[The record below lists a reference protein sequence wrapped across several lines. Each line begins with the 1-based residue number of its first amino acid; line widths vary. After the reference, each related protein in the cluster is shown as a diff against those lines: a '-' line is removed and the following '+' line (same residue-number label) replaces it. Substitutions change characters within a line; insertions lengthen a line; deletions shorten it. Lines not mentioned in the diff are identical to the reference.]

1 MINLEYKNKYLKY
14 KNKYHNLKKNNI
26 KGGSI
31 QTITLIGLILSIIA
45 SGVYL
50 YNNQKMDVSEIEKK
64 LETYSSVTNKL
75 NIDIKNYFDIL
86 NQIIGDRNNTTLY
99 RKLYNFY
106 KYEHL
111 DINDFY
117 KIDKDNSNKFFNEL
131 IVLFSKLKNESPI
144 ISLIMPEKTE
154 LLKDSFIH
162 CLKSSIKN
170 NPSFDISKK
179 TFENISYIEI
189 RNELLDYIEQQKIYD
204 VYFVEKL
211 NIDKSN
217 MDKNDISITELK
229 ELANNKNTQDNK
241 KRYIEFMKLNSDIVS
256 DFPMIHAASDKYQIY
271 IVLLVNFKNT
281 RYFKIYK
288 PNNTDEP
295 ASIKN
300 TILLNYSNYCDHN
313 CDFMNNENIHS
324 VIKNMN
330 TTSININSEL
340 LKNNNNNNNIN
351 KLYNINKDILNMN
364 FEWAD
369 KDDNK
374 FLKITEINFF
384 DNRHNNIDS
393 KINDISQQF
402 NLSYNEKK
410 NMNNELNIRPWF
422 QYYKFNHNMKPY

>member
-1 MINLEYKNKYLKY
+1 M
-14 KNKYHNLKKNNI
+14 
-26 KGGSI
+26 
-31 QTITLIGLILSIIA
+31 
-45 SGVYL
+45 
-50 YNNQKMDVSEIEKK
+50 
-64 LETYSSVTNKL
+64 
-75 NIDIKNYFDIL
+75 
-86 NQIIGDRNNTTLY
+86 
-99 RKLYNFY
+99 
-106 KYEHL
+106 
-111 DINDFY
+111 
-117 KIDKDNSNKFFNEL
+117 
-131 IVLFSKLKNESPI
+131 
-144 ISLIMPEKTE
+144 
-154 LLKDSFIH
+154 
-162 CLKSSIKN
+162 
-170 NPSFDISKK
+170 
-179 TFENISYIEI
+179 
-189 RNELLDYIEQQKIYD
+189 EQQKTYD
-204 VYFVEKL
+204 AYFVENL
-211 NIDKSN
+211 NKDKSN
-217 MDKNDISITELK
+217 MDNNDISIAELK
-229 ELANNKNTQDNK
+229 ELSNNKNTQDNK

-288 PNNTDEP
+288 PNNNDEP
-295 ASIKN
+295 VSIKN

-330 TTSININSEL
+330 TNSININSEL

-351 KLYNINKDILNMN
+351 KLYNINQDILNMN

-393 KINDISQQF
+393 QINDISQQF

-410 NMNNELNIRPWF
+410 NINNELNIRPWF

>member
-14 KNKYHNLKKNNI
+14 KNKYHNFKKKNI
-26 KGGSI
+26 KGGYI
-31 QTITLIGLILSIIA
+31 QTVTLVGLILSIIA
-45 SGVYL
+45 GGVYL
-50 YNNQKMDVSEIEKK
+50 YNNQKIDNSEIEKK

-86 NQIIGDRNNTTLY
+86 NKIIGDRNNTTLY

-131 IVLFSKLKNESPI
+131 IILFSKLKNESPI

-154 LLKDSFIH
+154 LLKDSFIY

-170 NPSFDISKK
+170 NPSFDTSKK
-179 TFENISYIEI
+179 NFENISYIEI
-189 RNELLDYIEQQKIYD
+189 RNELLDYMEQQKTYD
-204 VYFVEKL
+204 AYFVENL
-211 NIDKSN
+211 NKDKSN
-217 MDKNDISITELK
+217 MDNNDISIAELK
-229 ELANNKNTQDNK
+229 ELSNNKNTQDNK

-288 PNNTDEP
+288 PNNNDEP
-295 ASIKN
+295 VSIKN

-330 TTSININSEL
+330 TNSININSEL

-351 KLYNINKDILNMN
+351 KLYNINQDILNMN

-393 KINDISQQF
+393 QINDISQQF

-410 NMNNELNIRPWF
+410 NINNELNIRPWF